1 MSLKSGSNHFLAAQ
15 SLRYRLHGFWTWWS
29 GEIASLS
36 PEPLRVLFSGG
47 RPTRLLYEN
56 DVLRIVKDGISGKEV
71 AENYLRVID
80 FRSPEHKRVFS
91 AASEVR
97 LCLERKKYLF
107 KKVILPIEAE
117 ENLREV
123 LAFEMDRQTPFNAD
137 QVYYDYVINGRDK
150 QNRCLDITLILA
162 PADKISNAL
171 RQLDENDVRISAIS
185 PCEEVD
191 SKLNA
196 VNLLPPEKRE
206 KPRKRYRFINRLL
219 FPVLLLVMTANL
231 MLPVWQ
237 KSMFT
242 TRLES
247 ELNRYQQQADEVAT
261 LRQAVD
267 RAEFENRF
275 LEDKKR
281 TSKQMLEILHELTLL
296 LPDDTWVSHFE
307 IRDDKVHLHG
317 QSVAS
322 AVLIPLVESSKL
334 FRNVSFRSPVTQNK
348 KSNTERFHISAE
360 LLSEQQDES

>member
-1 MSLKSGSNHFLAAQ
+1 MAVQ

-29 GEIASLS
+29 GEIASLT

-47 RPTRLLYEN
+47 RPAQLLYEN
-56 DVLRIVKDGISGKEV
+56 EALRIVNHGLSGEEV

-80 FRSPEHKRVFS
+80 FQSPEQKRLLS
-91 AASEVR
+91 AASEIR

-107 KKVILPIEAE
+107 KKVTLPIEAE

-123 LAFEMDRQTPFNAD
+123 LAFEMDRQTPFSAN

-150 QNRCLDITLILA
+150 QNRSLDITLILA

-171 RQLDENDVRISAIS
+171 RQLDENDVRINAIS
-185 PCEEVD
+185 PCEEAD
-191 SKLNA
+191 PKLNA

-206 KPRKRYRFINRLL
+206 KPRKRYRFINLLL
-219 FPVLLLVMTANL
+219 FLVLLLVLTGNL
-231 MLPVWQ
+231 ILPVWQ
-237 KSMFT
+237 KSMFANQ
-242 TRLES
+242 LES
-247 ELNRYQQQADEVAT
+247 ELNLYQQQANEVVA
-261 LRQAVD
+261 LRDTVAQA
-267 RAEFENRF
+267 ELENRF

-281 TSKQMLEILHELTLL
+281 VSQRMLEILHELTML

-307 IRDDKVHLHG
+307 IRDDRVHLHG

-322 AVLIPLVESSKL
+322 AVLIPLIESSKL

-348 KSNTERFHISAE
+348 KNNTERFHISAE
-360 LLSEQQDES
+360 LLSGQQDES